1 MTGPTTEE
9 AAALSH
15 DNRRQVMYWRLLARL
30 FDPEEQPAL
39 ESASLAVVEDIGL
52 PPALLDP
59 QASVDSVVQRHP
71 ELAAEFDRL
80 MLPEPGPAPEPEPA
94 PEGDLDADADADADA
109 DTDLASDPE
118 AAPHGGSE
126 AGGSGGRDRAAEV
139 RRAALVSKVLLNV
152 FATGSGTVTAGQLS
166 RWQSDAAWLE
176 RALGCGP
183 GELRGGRPAGGG
195 PGSGAGGPGGPGV
208 SPTGSGAGRTNP
220 DLSRL
225 IPAIGP
231 ELGAIEA
238 DLVKR
243 MHLREVLADPKLAS
257 RLTPSMSLIE
267 QLLRDKNNLSGV
279 ALANAKALIRRFV
292 DEVAE
297 VLRTQVE
304 KATVGPLDRS
314 IPPKRVFRNLD
325 LDRTIWKNLTNWSPE
340 EEKLYVDRLYYR
352 HTARRTTPQRLIVVV
367 DQSGSMVDSMVNCT
381 ILASIFAGLPRV
393 DVHLIAYDTHAL
405 DLTPWVHDPFETLL
419 RTNLGGG
426 TDGTVAM
433 ALAQPKIA
441 EPRNTAVV
449 WISDFYEWQTEP
461 LFASMAAVHRSGAR
475 FIPVGSVT
483 SSGRGSVNPWF
494 RERFKDLGTPVLSGH
509 IRKLVH
515 ELKTFLA

>member
-1 MTGPTTEE
+1 MTDRTTDRPAGQTTSPAPGPDP
-9 AAALSH
+9 H
-15 DNRRQVMYWRLLARL
+15 DNRRQVLYWRLLARL
-30 FDPEEQPAL
+30 FDPEEQAAL
-39 ESASLAVVEDIGL
+39 ESASLGVVEDIGL
-52 PPALLDP
+52 PTALLDP
-59 QASVDSVVQRHP
+59 QASVDSIVQRHP
-71 ELAAEFDRL
+71 ELAAEFDGL
-80 MLPEPGPAPEPEPA
+80 MAPDPDEDE
-94 PEGDLDADADADADA
+94 
-109 DTDLASDPE
+109 DTA
-118 AAPHGGSE
+118 
-126 AGGSGGRDRAAEV
+126 RDRAAEV

-152 FATGSGTVTAGQLS
+152 FASGSGTVTAGQLA
-166 RWQSDAAWLE
+166 RWQSDAGWLE
-176 RALGCGP
+176 RALGCKP
-183 GELRGGRPAGGG
+183 GELRGGRAGGAA
-195 PGSGAGGPGGPGV
+195 AGRGV
-208 SPTGSGAGRTNP
+208 SPSGTGGRGTSP

-243 MHLREVLADPKLAS
+243 MHLREVLADPQLAAQ
-257 RLTPSMSLIE
+257 LTPSMSLIE
-267 QLLRDKNNLSGV
+267 QLLRDKDNLSGV

-304 KATVGPLDRS
+304 KATVGALDRS
-314 IPPKRVFRNLD
+314 VPPKRVFRNLD

-340 EEKLYVDRLYYR
+340 EERLYVDRLYYR
-352 HTARRTTPQRLIVVV
+352 HTVRKTTPQRLIVVV

-381 ILASIFAGLPRV
+381 ILASIFAGLPKV
-393 DVHLIAYDTHAL
+393 DVHLIAYDTQAL

-441 EPRNTAVV
+441 EPRNTVVV
-449 WISDFYEWQTEP
+449 WISDFYEWRSEP
-461 LFASMAAVHRSGAR
+461 LFESMAAIHRSGAK

-494 RERFKDLGTPVLSGH
+494 RERFKDLGAPVLSGH

>member
-1 MTGPTTEE
+1 MTDATTSPRVE
-9 AAALSH
+9 ADPHDAHGSHDPH
-15 DNRRQVMYWRLLARL
+15 DNRRQVLYWRLLARL
-30 FDPEEQPAL
+30 FDHEEQATL

-52 PPALLDP
+52 PSALLDP
-59 QASVDSVVQRHP
+59 GASVDSIVQRHP
-71 ELAAEFDRL
+71 DLAEEFDGL
-80 MLPEPGPAPEPEPA
+80 MV
-94 PEGDLDADADADADA
+94 
-109 DTDLASDPE
+109 PE
-118 AAPHGGSE
+118 ADDE
-126 AGGSGGRDRAAEV
+126 ARDRAAEV

-152 FATGSGTVTAGQLS
+152 FAAGSGTVTAGQLA
-166 RWQSDAAWLE
+166 RWQSDAGWLE
-176 RALGCGP
+176 RALGCKP
-183 GELRGGRPAGGG
+183 GELRGGRAGA
-195 PGSGAGGPGGPGV
+195 GSGAGTAGPGV
-208 SPTGSGAGRTNP
+208 SPTGTGGPGRTP

-243 MHLREVLADPKLAS
+243 MRLREVLADPKLAAQ
-257 RLTPSMSLIE
+257 LTPSMSLIE

-292 DEVAE
+292 DEVAQ

-304 KATVGPLDRS
+304 KTSVGALDRS
-314 IPPKRVFRNLD
+314 VPPKRVFRNLD

-340 EEKLYVDRLYYR
+340 EERLYVDRLYYR
-352 HTARRTTPQRLIVVV
+352 HTARKTTPQRLIVVV

-381 ILASIFAGLPRV
+381 ILASIFAGLPKV
-393 DVHLIAYDTHAL
+393 DVHLIAYDTQAL
-405 DLTPWVHDPFETLL
+405 DLTAWVHDPFETLL

-441 EPRNTAVV
+441 EPRNTVVV
-449 WISDFYEWQTEP
+449 WISDFYEWRSEP
-461 LFASMAAVHRSGAR
+461 LFDSMAAIHRSGAK